1 MNVLILG
8 AGEVGFHIAQRLASE
23 GNNVSVIDNDA
34 ARLQRVADTMDV
46 KTILGY
52 ATHPST
58 LAQAG
63 AENAELLIAATTNDE
78 TNMLACQVAHSLFKV
93 TTKMAR
99 IRETDYVNHPKL
111 FGRDELPIDL
121 IISPENE
128 AAKSIIKRFQISS
141 AVDAQEFAGGK
152 VQLLGMRIPPKGH
165 LAGVAL
171 SELHEVLGD
180 LRTYVVA
187 HEHNRLWRV
196 PKPETVLLAGDSIY
210 LAVAGHDVDRLLECM
225 ATEGGEEKR
234 SAQRNVLIVGGGHVG
249 YIVAQQLEKLGTSV
263 KLIEHNPMR
272 AEWLA
277 EHLDRTVVIHGD
289 ALDRQLLEEEA
300 IDTIDD
306 FLALTNDDET
316 NILGSLIAKKYKVP
330 HIVTLVNRAIYS
342 DLMREMGLEITVS
355 PRLTTA
361 SAILRHVRKGRI
373 FGLSSLGDG
382 TLEVL
387 EAEALKT
394 SAILDTP
401 LSELKLPENTAIG
414 AIIRGDEVIIPDGDS
429 RIEPNDHV
437 LLITQGT
444 ALREVEK
451 LFEVGLEFF

>member
-52 ATHPST
+52 ATHPSA

-128 AAKSIIKRFQISS
+128 AAKSIVKRFQISS

-210 LAVAGHDVDRLLECM
+210 LAVAGHEVDRLLECM
-225 ATEGGEEKR
+225 GTEGGGKS

-342 DLMREMGLEITVS
+342 DFNARNGFGNYGVAAFDHGIGDF
-355 PRLTTA
+355 TA
-361 SAILRHVRKGRI
+361 CA
-373 FGLSSLGDG
+373 
-382 TLEVL
+382 
-387 EAEALKT
+387 
-394 SAILDTP
+394 
-401 LSELKLPENTAIG
+401 
-414 AIIRGDEVIIPDGDS
+414 
-429 RIEPNDHV
+429 
-437 LLITQGT
+437 
-444 ALREVEK
+444 
-451 LFEVGLEFF
+451 

>member
-46 KTILGY
+46 KTILGH

-63 AENAELLIAATTNDE
+63 ADNAELLIAATTSDE
-78 TNMLACQVAHSLFKV
+78 ANMLACQVAHSLFKV

-99 IRETDYVNHPKL
+99 IRETDYVNHPSL

-128 AAKSIIKRFQISS
+128 AAKSIIKRFQVTS
-141 AVDAQEFAGGK
+141 AVDAQEFADGK
-152 VQLLGMRIPPKGH
+152 VQLLGMRIPPKGD
-165 LAGVAL
+165 LAGIAL
-171 SELHEVLGD
+171 NDLHEVLGD
-180 LRTYVVA
+180 LRAYVVA
-187 HEHNRLWRV
+187 HEHNQHWHV
-196 PKPETVLLAGDSIY
+196 PKPDTVLLAGDSIY
-210 LAVAGHDVDRLLECM
+210 MAVAGHRVNDLLEAM
-225 ATEGGEEKR
+225 GTSSNAKR
-234 SAQRNVLIVGGGHVG
+234 AAQRQVMIVGGGHVG
-249 YIVAQQLEKLGTSV
+249 YIVAEQLEKLGVSV
-263 KLIEHNPMR
+263 KLIEYNPER

-277 EHLDRTVVIHGD
+277 EHLASTVVIHGD
-289 ALDRQLLEEEA
+289 ALDRQLLEEES
-300 IDTIDD
+300 IDDMDD

-316 NILGSLIAKKYKVP
+316 NILGSLVAKKYKVP
-330 HIVTLVNRAIYS
+330 HIVTLVNRAIYT

-394 SAILDTP
+394 SAILDAP
-401 LSELKLPENTAIG
+401 LAELKLPDNTVIG
-414 AIIRGDEVIIPDGDS
+414 AIIRGEQVIIPDGHS
-429 RIEPNDHV
+429 KVEPNDHV
-437 LLITQGT
+437 LLITQGN

-451 LFEVGLEFF
+451 LFEVSLEFF

>member
-8 AGEVGFHIAQRLASE
+8 AGEVGFHIASRLASE

-34 ARLQRVADTMDV
+34 TRLQRVADTMDV
-46 KTILGY
+46 KTILGH
-52 ATHPST
+52 ATHPSV

-63 AENAELLIAATTNDE
+63 AANAELLIAATLSDE

-99 IRETDYVNHPKL
+99 IRESDYVNHPHL

-121 IISPENE
+121 IISPERE
-128 AAKSIIKRFQISS
+128 AAKSIIKRFQIAS
-141 AVDAQEFAGGK
+141 AVDAQDFADGK
-152 VQLLGMRIPPKGH
+152 VQLLGMRILPKSE
-165 LAGVAL
+165 LAGIAL
-171 SELHEVLGD
+171 NELSEVLGD
-180 LRTYVVA
+180 LRAYVVA
-187 HEHNRLWRV
+187 HEHNRHWRV
-196 PKPETVLLAGDSIY
+196 PKPDTVLLAGDSLY
-210 LAVAGHDVDRLLECM
+210 LAVAKHEVDALLSCVGIEDN
-225 ATEGGEEKR
+225 EKR
-234 SAQRNVLIVGGGHVG
+234 LTQRNALIVGGGHVG
-249 YIVAQQLEKLGTSV
+249 YIVAQQLEKMGVSV
-263 KLIEHNPMR
+263 KIIEHNPMR

-277 EHLDRTVVIHGD
+277 EHLDDTVVIHGN

-300 IDTIDD
+300 IDNMDD

-330 HIVTLVNRAIYS
+330 HIVTLVNRAVYS

-387 EAEALKT
+387 EAEAMKT
-394 SAILDTP
+394 SAILFTP
-401 LSELKLPENTAIG
+401 LSELKLPENTVIG
-414 AIIRGDEVIIPDGDS
+414 AIIRGDEVIIPDGNS
-429 RIEPNDHV
+429 TVEPLDHV
-437 LLITQGT
+437 LLITPGN

-451 LFEVGLEFF
+451 LFEVSLEFF